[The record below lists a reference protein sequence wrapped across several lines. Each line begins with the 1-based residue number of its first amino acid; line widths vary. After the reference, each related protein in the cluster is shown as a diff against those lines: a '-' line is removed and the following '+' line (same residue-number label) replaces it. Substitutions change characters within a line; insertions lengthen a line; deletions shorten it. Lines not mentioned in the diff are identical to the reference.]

1 MFCFSSVIPTQSLML
16 LGRNSSTEWKSVMQ
30 ELTLHKEE
38 VERLR
43 EELEDVK
50 VQFKHEIEGLREQV
64 REEKERFERLEEQM
78 NDLTELHQHE
88 VENIKSGYFIQIL
101 TELKNLLIIFDQTAM
116 SYAKVLYFK
125 FVRF

>member
-1 MFCFSSVIPTQSLML
+1 
-16 LGRNSSTEWKSVMQ
+16 MQ

-50 VQFKHEIEGLREQV
+50 LQFKHEIEGLREQV

-88 VENIKSGYFIQIL
+88 VENIKSGYFIRIL

>member
-1 MFCFSSVIPTQSLML
+1 MMIDEETKMFCFSSAIPSQSLML

-50 VQFKHEIEGLREQV
+50 LQFKHEIDGLRDQV
-64 REEKERFERLEEQM
+64 REEKDRFERLEEQL

-88 VENIKSGYFIQIL
+88 VENIKSGYFIRIS
-101 TELKNLLIIFDQTAM
+101 TELRKLVVKYWIT
-116 SYAKVLYFK
+116 KV
-125 FVRF
+125 VIENC

>member
-43 EELEDVK
+43 EELDDVK
-50 VQFKHEIEGLREQV
+50 LQIKHEIEGLREQV

-101 TELKNLLIIFDQTAM
+101 TELKN
-116 SYAKVLYFK
+116 
-125 FVRF
+125 

>member
-50 VQFKHEIEGLREQV
+50 LQFKHEIEGLREQV

-88 VENIKSGYFIQIL
+88 VENIKSGYFIRIL